1 MRRTVRAVLA
11 VAFGVLLMLAPT
23 VPASAVPGFGAAEE
37 VVRPG
42 CRFGAVD
49 GDAAV
54 APDSSTR
61 GFVAFR
67 GGTGLCA
74 GRVWYVE
81 RRAGRWSR
89 QLSPYVGQVLAV
101 AADNTG
107 TYVLYRSFQHGGA
120 LRVGK
125 RRTAGRYTGGRQLS
139 AARTIQS
146 GAIVASGG
154 RWWAVWPEETPG
166 RPEHERSTDLYQ
178 AKTLGRA
185 LAKQR
190 VTTSE
195 LDYDGD
201 PSLLL
206 RPGGEATLAWAVSDF
221 PADLAILGVGRAG
234 PGGRWRV
241 RHFELTRPQNFVF
254 HGVPDLALDGA
265 TTHLI
270 WERAVMD
277 RHGKS
282 ETHLVTAYDRGG
294 WGPAHTFP
302 TRGFQPRIAASG
314 GKVVAGWTTGVQDG
328 RARIGQGPSRVYVVQ
343 RPSSGGTWTGGYLP
357 ATSRHPQRLLALTS
371 AGGKAAALIAG
382 GGSVYARTQR

>member
-11 VAFGVLLMLAPT
+11 VAFGVLLMVAPT
-23 VPASAVPGFGAAEE
+23 VPASAAPRFGAVDE

-42 CRFGAVD
+42 CRFSAVD
-49 GDAAV
+49 GDAAA

-67 GGTGLCA
+67 GGTGLCV
-74 GRVWYVE
+74 GRVWHVE
-81 RRAGRWSR
+81 RRGGRWSR

-101 AADNTG
+101 AADSTG

-120 LRVGK
+120 LRLGK
-125 RRTAGRYTGGRQLS
+125 RLTAGRYTGGRQLS
-139 AARTIQS
+139 AARTVQS

-154 RWWAVWPEETPG
+154 RWWAVWREESPG
-166 RPEHERSTDLYQ
+166 RPEHERGTDLYQ

-185 LAKQR
+185 LLKQR

-195 LDYDGD
+195 LDFDGD

-206 RPGGEATLAWAVSDF
+206 RPGGEASLAWAISDF
-221 PADLAILGVGRAG
+221 PADLGILGIGRAG
-234 PGGRWRV
+234 TDGRWRL
-241 RHFELTRPQNFVF
+241 HQFELTRPESFVF
-254 HGVPDLALDGA
+254 QGVPDLALDGT

-270 WERAVMD
+270 WERAVVD

-282 ETHLVTAYDRGG
+282 ETHLVTADDRGG
-294 WGPAHTFP
+294 WGPAHTFR

-314 GKVVAGWTTGVQDG
+314 GKVVAGWTTGLQDG
-328 RARIGQGPSRVYVVQ
+328 QARLGERPSRVYVVQ
-343 RPSSGGTWTGGYLP
+343 RPSSGGTWTGGYIS

-371 AGGKAAALIAG
+371 ADGKASALMAG